1 MMTSEALRRRSNGL
15 FTKSPDVALDR
26 GSAAIVDH
34 HWDFA
39 LLPVGCVPT
48 LPRGRS
54 SQTGTMPDRLR
65 AIDIY
70 RSNDQS

>member
-1 MMTSEALRRRSNGL
+1 MPTPGAAANGL
-15 FTKSPDVALDR
+15 FTKSPCVALDR
-26 GSAAIVDH
+26 GSAAIADH
-34 HWDFA
+34 HWGFA

-54 SQTGTMPDRLR
+54 SLTGTMPDCLR
-65 AIDIY
+65 ATDIC